1 VSLLLVLILG
11 FFLVVAVA
19 AGSGFWTGR
28 IWERDR
34 AAKEEADAL
43 EEELAWQAELRSL
56 PPGPLR
62 PFPADLVEH
71 CGPCE
76 DFECG
81 AHVGGCVACGPDVEP
96 WSVPLE
102 YPPAGEWPGAA
113 DVGQMRPETVVE
125 TTGAHDFGEWIANWQ
140 KINRQWE
147 SEGFPT

>member
-1 VSLLLVLILG
+1 MSLLLVLILG

-43 EEELAWQAELRSL
+43 ELELMERRAVTLERRDLEPWPPLELAEVRELERQMFQGTS
-56 PPGPLR
+56 
-62 PFPADLVEH
+62 
-71 CGPCE
+71 
-76 DFECG
+76 
-81 AHVGGCVACGPDVEP
+81 
-96 WSVPLE
+96 
-102 YPPAGEWPGAA
+102 
-113 DVGQMRPETVVE
+113 DVGQMRPQPETEVE